1 MKVGDL
7 VRWRKDND
15 LGIVLD
21 FVQGDSY
28 FNSGNPIIKWFL
40 HTHEDGIDDSID
52 LDDYDL
58 EILNESR

>member
-7 VRWRKDND
+7 VRWQKDND

-21 FVQGDSY
+21 FIQEDSY

-52 LDDYDL
+52 RDSPDL
-58 EILNESR
+58 EVLSESR